1 MTDAIVNFATTGKL
15 SFSDLAQSIL
25 SSIIKIET

>member
-15 SFSDLAQSIL
+15 NFSNLAQSIL
-25 SSIIKIET
+25 TDLIKIET